1 MKQRDRLTSLFWAGV
16 GLYIVYEGYRL
27 KLGTLGSPNCG
38 FFIFWTGLVLTGL
51 SLVLFSQTLLGPKEA
66 KDRRALWERLRWSKG
81 AKMMGT
87 VVVQRER
94 RVYVPKYERF
104 KRTTHKYSAHSPPCM
119 AVSEGAKVT
128 IAECRPLSKT
138 VKFVVVKV
146 HEGK

>member
-1 MKQRDRLTSLFWAGV
+1 MADAKESKDAPKARDIGLDIEPPAKACSDAKCPFHGSLPVRGAVIDGV
-16 GLYIVYEGYRL
+16 V
-27 KLGTLGSPNCG
+27 
-38 FFIFWTGLVLTGL
+38 
-51 SLVLFSQTLLGPKEA
+51 
-66 KDRRALWERLRWSKG
+66 KG

-119 AVSEGAKVT
+119 AVTEGSKVT